1 MENPG
6 VPGRPQARS
15 AQQNLL
21 VSIDDQKQWWHTDQE
36 LQRLRGCLDVGMGFS
51 PATYILSI
59 QRLRLKVGESRAIT
73 TAWLQS
79 PELEL
84 EPLAQRYTR
93 LTKKRYQY
101 ECATQGMVAELEV
114 NDLGLITC
122 FEGFWEQL
130 ATG

>member
-1 MENPG
+1 MVAHRPG
-6 VPGRPQARS
+6 ATTPAGMPGCRNGVLARNLYPQHPT
-15 AQQNLL
+15 
-21 VSIDDQKQWWHTDQE
+21 IT
-36 LQRLRGCLDVGMGFS
+36 
-51 PATYILSI
+51 
-59 QRLRLKVGESRAIT
+59 LKSRRKPGNNHSLAAI
-73 TAWLQS
+73 